1 MSAWYRLSVA
11 WQRLMHSSYEKN
23 GVFMT
28 EILKAI
34 IFGIVEGITEWLP
47 ISSTG
52 HMILLNEFLTLDV
65 SAQFWDMFL
74 VVIQLGAILAVVVLF
89 WNLIWPFARSS
100 SEAVVAA
107 EQNEKSGS
115 LVKRE
120 YWVLG
125 PVTVRMPVIINWCKI
140 VVSCL
145 PAIVFVV
152 LGLDE
157 TCDRL
162 FYNPVCVAVALIVFG
177 VAFILVENHNAA
189 KQARVEQM
197 RDITFQ
203 MAILIGLFQLLAAA
217 FPGTSRSGAT
227 IIGALLIGV
236 SRKAASE
243 FTFIPAIPVMLGAS
257 LLKLMDFGLH
267 LTGTEW
273 AVLLSGMVSA
283 FLVSVVIIKFLLG
296 YIRKHDFKVFGWY
309 RIGLGVVVLLYFFLL
324 K

>member
-34 IFGIVEGITEWLP
+34 IFGIAEGITEWLP

-243 FTFIPAIPVMLGAS
+243 FTFILAIPVMLGAS

-283 FLVSVVIIKFLLG
+283 FLVSVVVIKFLLG

>member
-1 MSAWYRLSVA
+1 MSAWYRLRVA

-65 SAQFWDMFL
+65 SAKFWDMFL

-243 FTFIPAIPVMLGAS
+243 FTFILAIPVMLGAS

-283 FLVSVVIIKFLLG
+283 FLVSVVVIKFLLG

>member
-177 VAFILVENHNAA
+177 VAFILVEKHNAA

-227 IIGALLIGV
+227 IIGAFLIGV

-243 FTFIPAIPVMLGAS
+243 FTFILAIPVMLGAS

-283 FLVSVVIIKFLLG
+283 FLVSVVVIKFLLG

-309 RIGLGVVVLLYFFLL
+309 RIVLGVVVLLYFFLL

>member
-1 MSAWYRLSVA
+1 M
-11 WQRLMHSSYEKN
+11 
-23 GVFMT
+23 
-28 EILKAI
+28 
-34 IFGIVEGITEWLP
+34 GIVEGFTEWLP

-107 EQNEKSGS
+107 GQNEKSGS
-115 LVKRE
+115 LAKRE

-243 FTFIPAIPVMLGAS
+243 FTFILAIPVMLGAS

-273 AVLLSGMVSA
+273 AVLLCGMVSA